1 LYLDVAGVEKLA
13 KSYDDPTKAIK
24 EELLRLCW
32 YMRGGL
38 SYSESHLLT
47 VDERKLIG
55 KIVESNLETTKETSL
70 PFF

>member
-1 LYLDVAGVEKLA
+1 LYCDSGEIDKFINE
-13 KSYDDPTKAIK
+13 YDDGTKAIK

-55 KIVESNLETTKETSL
+55 KIVESNLETTKTTQL